1 MFFWMCFWCLTY
13 FPFVLLNL
21 CCLLCAFATNKLHF
35 WTWSAFDL
43 LGPPRWAGESRTSGG
58 NPLKHKKKMSC
69 IFLLPVRRQCCRA
82 FSSSTTQYSTRG
94 MGTRLPNELCFW
106 TLSYPK
112 RTSFSGS
119 VPSFLSSFILSLS
132 PPFLSPIHP
141 PLFFVRSVREV
152 VWPALKKSERTRME
166 WLLEK
171 RKKKRN
177 KNEKRVLVVQPGVCA
192 VN

>member
-1 MFFWMCFWCLTY
+1 
-13 FPFVLLNL
+13 
-21 CCLLCAFATNKLHF
+21 
-35 WTWSAFDL
+35 
-43 LGPPRWAGESRTSGG
+43 
-58 NPLKHKKKMSC
+58 
-69 IFLLPVRRQCCRA
+69 
-82 FSSSTTQYSTRG
+82 

-171 RKKKRN
+171 RKKKKETKMRKECWWFN
-177 KNEKRVLVVQPGVCA
+177 QGSALSIRHCTDGERASERHTWTETKWGERAREREWEEVNERDERKLKKNDWGNITGLEEQGKGGRAGGQAEG
-192 VN
+192 N

>member
-1 MFFWMCFWCLTY
+1 
-13 FPFVLLNL
+13 
-21 CCLLCAFATNKLHF
+21 
-35 WTWSAFDL
+35 
-43 LGPPRWAGESRTSGG
+43 
-58 NPLKHKKKMSC
+58 
-69 IFLLPVRRQCCRA
+69 
-82 FSSSTTQYSTRG
+82 

-171 RKKKRN
+171 RKKKKKQKWEKSAGGSTRGLRCQLDTAQTERGRARDIHGQRRSGEREPEREN
-177 KNEKRVLVVQPGVCA
+177 ERDERKLKKNDWGNITGLVEQGKGGRA
-192 VN
+192 GGQAEGN

>member
-1 MFFWMCFWCLTY
+1 
-13 FPFVLLNL
+13 
-21 CCLLCAFATNKLHF
+21 
-35 WTWSAFDL
+35 
-43 LGPPRWAGESRTSGG
+43 
-58 NPLKHKKKMSC
+58 
-69 IFLLPVRRQCCRA
+69 
-82 FSSSTTQYSTRG
+82 

-171 RKKKRN
+171 RKKKETKMRKECWWFN
-177 KNEKRVLVVQPGVCA
+177 QGSALSIRHCTDGERASERHTWTETKWGERAREREWEGREKTQKEWLGEYYRTGGA
-192 VN
+192 RERRESRRSGGG